1 MVQLHR
7 MVDELI
13 TAMRRIEGQMAD
25 LALRHR
31 ATPMIGR
38 TLGRHALPITFGYK
52 VATWLTAQRADIE
65 RLLSWQ
71 ARFASG
77 VLSGAVGT
85 HAVMGAAGRRVE
97 DVMQRLGLGRPQI
110 VDSKGRRVEDVMQRL
125 GLGRPQIVDSKG
137 RTDVFADF
145 AAALAIAA
153 RNQAHVAQEVFLLQG
168 YDIREVSL
176 ASTAIGSSTMPHKSN
191 PTACIEVMSR
201 AREVAAALPVM
212 LEWILIIHERDTAQ
226 HGALLEE
233 MCIDMGQIVSCT
245 EGMFAQL
252 VVHPDH
258 MRHNLGRTRGAILT
272 EGVTADLA
280 LTMGR
285 RSAHHLMREISA
297 RMAEEGRSLAEV
309 MAMDE
314 RTAHVAVPHEDE
326 AYGLAPQMVD
336 DCLRDLR
343 LLPG

>member
-110 VDSKGRRVEDVMQRL
+110 VDSKGRA
-125 GLGRPQIVDSKG
+125 
-137 RTDVFADF
+137 DVFADF

-336 DCLRDLR
+336 DCLRDLG